1 MKLLETSVHKIETA
15 SELEKTIHGNENGM
29 LCCSRMK
36 PMYIPVYYAR
46 EELKDDREFKTKPAI
61 LTHEGTCLFVKHYK
75 SI

>member
-36 PMYIPVYYAR
+36 PMYIPV
-46 EELKDDREFKTKPAI
+46 
-61 LTHEGTCLFVKHYK
+61 
-75 SI
+75 

>member
-1 MKLLETSVHKIETA
+1 MKLLETALHEIETA
-15 SELEKTIHGNENGM
+15 SELEKTIHGNENKI

-46 EELKDDREFKTKPAI
+46 EELENDRKLKIKPAI
-61 LTHEGTCLFVKHYK
+61 LTHEGTCSFVKHYK